1 MSEPSSPAL
10 FPASQCDWTRAPV
23 IGGTAFTVAKP
34 LGRSEP
40 DRFGRSVRVDRWR
53 YAEWGPDGK
62 SGAMLIDEDNDPHET
77 HNLVTDPTHAALVTR
92 LRSLLKAVP

>member
-1 MSEPSSPAL
+1 MSKPSSPAL
-10 FPASQCDWTRAPV
+10 FPASQCEWTRAPV

-34 LGRSEP
+34 L
-40 DRFGRSVRVDRWR
+40 GRSVRVDRWR